1 MRTIFLIVGVVV
13 LLVAIVYGI
22 KFIAYA
28 SVHETTDDA
37 TIDSDEVQLTSK
49 ISERV
54 DQILVNTNDVVK
66 RGQLIIKLDD
76 VDETDRVTA
85 AKAADDAARAS
96 AKAADSNVTLTKDT
110 QNAQNTQS
118 EGAIAQAKAG
128 ISSASADATAA
139 QQQVSVAAAGV
150 DASSAQLKAA
160 QDAIPGA
167 EQNLRKAA
175 ADLART
181 QSLVKTGDLSRA
193 QLDTSKANY
202 ELARSQYSEAR
213 ANVATAYANL
223 VQAQQKVAS
232 QRASSDASSAQVGV
246 QQANL
251 TTAQGKLEES
261 SAPSRVAA
269 EQAQADATQSQVA
282 STDAQLTTAKNNLSY
297 TRIVAPIDGYVGQKN
312 VEIGQTVSAGESLM
326 TLIPST
332 GVYVT
337 ANFKETQIGRMKVGQ
352 EVDISVDAYKGVNFV
367 GHVDNLSP
375 AAQNKFSLVPP
386 QNATGNFVKVTQ
398 RLPVRILVDKVDGGD
413 LKNYALRPGMS
424 VETSVQVKK

>member
-1 MRTIFLIVGVVV
+1 VFLVVGAIV
-13 LLVAIVYGI
+13 LLVAIVYAI
-22 KFIAYA
+22 KFVAYA

-37 TIDSDEVQLTSK
+37 TIDADEVQVTSK

-54 DQILVNTNDVVK
+54 DRILVNTNDVVK
-66 RGQLIIKLDD
+66 RGQLIIQLDD
-76 VDETDRVTA
+76 VDERDRVTQA
-85 AKAADDAARAS
+85 QAADDAARAS
-96 AKAADSNVTLTKDT
+96 AKAADSNVSLTRDT
-110 QNAQNTQS
+110 QNAQNVES

-128 ISSASADATAA
+128 ISSASADANAA
-139 QQQVSVAAAGV
+139 QQQISVAMAGV
-150 DASSAQLKAA
+150 AAMQAQLKAA

-167 EQNLRKAA
+167 EQSLRKAA

-181 QSLVKTGDLSRA
+181 QSLVATGDLSRA
-193 QLDTSKANY
+193 ELDASKANY
-202 ELARSQYSEAR
+202 EVARSQYSEAR
-213 ANVATAYANL
+213 ANVATASANL
-223 VQAQQKVAS
+223 VQAQQKVES
-232 QRASSDASSAQVGV
+232 QRASSDSSLAQIGV
-246 QQANL
+246 QQADL

-269 EQAQADATQSQVA
+269 QVAQAEATRSQVA
-282 STDAQLTTAKNNLSY
+282 STDAQLTTAKNNLGY
-297 TRIVAPIDGYVGQKN
+297 TRIVSPINGYVGQKN

-332 GVYVT
+332 GVYIT

-352 EVDISVDAYKGVNFV
+352 EVDINVDAYKGVNFV

-413 LKNYALRPGMS
+413 LKDYALRPGMS
-424 VETSVQVKK
+424 VETSVKVKE